1 VTLPLLQ
8 NHPGGGNEMIQTTA
22 PRIRNLGLTL
32 ALAIVLLLI
41 LGFALASPGPI
52 IDDGDVFT
60 HATWTVAGSPY

>member
-1 VTLPLLQ
+1 
-8 NHPGGGNEMIQTTA
+8 MIQTTA